1 MSWIQ
6 VFFGSPYTLSGFKKK
21 KKQQKNKQALV
32 NFRPVFKISRE
43 IGYIVD
49 KYWWWVEDVFLSELQ
64 EISYSNSILK
74 YSLFKSEVSYS
85 K

>member
-6 VFFGSPYTLSGFKKK
+6 VFFGSPYTLSGFKK